1 MAQELKKNNSCFNL
15 QNILFIAL
23 FLSLFSP
30 FIAEAKN
37 IKDIL
42 QVFIDMLGLVVKL
55 LWLLAFVVFIW
66 GIVKF
71 IAAAG
76 NPAKKESARNYII
89 YGLIGIF
96 VLLSFMGIIK
106 IVGETFGI
114 PTENPSIPT
123 QQNNNNNNSLPIQI

>member
-1 MAQELKKNNSCFNL
+1 M
-15 QNILFIAL
+15 
-23 FLSLFSP
+23 
-30 FIAEAKN
+30 AEAKS
-37 IKDIL
+37 IKDII
-42 QVFIDMLGLVVKL
+42 QVFIDTLGLVVKL

-76 NPAKKESARNYII
+76 NSTKKDTAKNYII

-114 PTENPSIPT
+114 PVENPSIPT
-123 QQNNNNNNSLPIQI
+123 QQNNNNNSLPIKS

>member
-1 MAQELKKNNSCFNL
+1 MVQKLKKNSPYFNL
-15 QNILFIAL
+15 QNILFVVA

-30 FIAEAKN
+30 FIADAKS
-37 IKDIL
+37 IKDII
-42 QVFIDMLGLVVKL
+42 QVFIDTLGLVVKL

-76 NPAKKESARNYII
+76 NSAKKESARNYII

-106 IVGETFGI
+106 IVGDTFGI

-123 QQNNNNNNSLPIQI
+123 QQNNGNSLPIQT

>member
-1 MAQELKKNNSCFNL
+1 MAQELKKNSSRFNL
-15 QNILFIAL
+15 QNILFVVI

-30 FIAEAKN
+30 FIAEAKS
-37 IKDIL
+37 IKDII
-42 QVFIDMLGLVVKL
+42 QVFIDILGLIVKL

-89 YGLIGIF
+89 YGLIGVF

-123 QQNNNNNNSLPIQI
+123 QQNNNNNSLPIQT